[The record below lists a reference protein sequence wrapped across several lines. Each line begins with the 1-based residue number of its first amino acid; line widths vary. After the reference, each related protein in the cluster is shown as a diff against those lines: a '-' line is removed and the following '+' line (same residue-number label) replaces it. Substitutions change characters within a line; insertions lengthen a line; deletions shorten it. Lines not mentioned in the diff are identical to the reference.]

1 MKKTINKIISI
12 LLAVSILAASV
23 IALSS
28 CSNNDKLNR
37 MVVGKVG
44 EYDVYYEELRW
55 LTMQYKDL
63 LASSY
68 GKDIWDKK
76 DTAEKY
82 RKELEDAVYASIISN
97 YAILTLCDDEILKL
111 QGEKLIDINGSEV
124 QDIVEQY
131 INETIEEMGSR
142 AAYNISLKE
151 NYLTDSL
158 YRFINGVDVCES
170 ILFNYYCSLGII
182 DDSDQAAIEYIYEY
196 FIRTVHVYIQND
208 SNDSIEENRKLAE
221 AIRVKMVNGE
231 DVNDL
236 ISKYSEDRYMASKDG
251 YYFTHGTYSDKYEEA
266 SFALDVNEISEVVE
280 TYSGFYIIQR
290 LELDGAYIGVHF
302 ESDLKDQYLL
312 AVFDNEINAC
322 KETLVFIP
330 NEFGSSLDLVNMK

>member
-1 MKKTINKIISI
+1 MKKLINKILS
-12 LLAVSILAASV
+12 LLLVLSILATGTV
-23 IALSS
+23 ALSS
-28 CSNNDKLNR
+28 CSNNEKLNR
-37 MVVGKVG
+37 TVVGKVG

-63 LASSY
+63 LASNY
-68 GKDIWDKK
+68 GKDIWNKK
-76 DTAEKY
+76 ETAEKY

-97 YAILTLCDDEILKL
+97 YAVLSLCDDDMLKL
-111 QGEKLIDINGSEV
+111 QGEKLIDINGPEV
-124 QDIVEQY
+124 QDIVQKY
-131 INETIEEMGSR
+131 IDETIEEMGSR

-182 DDSDQAAIEYIYEY
+182 DDSDQAAIDYIYGN

-208 SNDSIEENRKLAE
+208 SGDDIDENRKLAE
-221 AIRVKMVNGE
+221 AVRIKMMNGD

-236 ISKYSEDRYMASKDG
+236 IDKYSEDGYMSSKNG

-266 SFALDVNEISEVVE
+266 SFALDINGISEVVE
-280 TYSGFYIIQR
+280 TYSGFYVIMR
-290 LELDGAYIGVHF
+290 LELDGAYIGAHF
-302 ESDLKDQYLL
+302 ESELKDQYLL
-312 AVFDNEINAC
+312 AVFDNEINAR
-322 KETLVFIP
+322 KSTLAFVP

>member
-142 AAYNISLKE
+142 AAYNNSLEK
-151 NYLTDSL
+151 
-158 YRFINGVDVCES
+158 
-170 ILFNYYCSLGII
+170 
-182 DDSDQAAIEYIYEY
+182 
-196 FIRTVHVYIQND
+196 
-208 SNDSIEENRKLAE
+208 
-221 AIRVKMVNGE
+221 
-231 DVNDL
+231 
-236 ISKYSEDRYMASKDG
+236 
-251 YYFTHGTYSDKYEEA
+251 
-266 SFALDVNEISEVVE
+266 SFPA
-280 TYSGFYIIQR
+280 
-290 LELDGAYIGVHF
+290 
-302 ESDLKDQYLL
+302 
-312 AVFDNEINAC
+312 
-322 KETLVFIP
+322 
-330 NEFGSSLDLVNMK
+330 